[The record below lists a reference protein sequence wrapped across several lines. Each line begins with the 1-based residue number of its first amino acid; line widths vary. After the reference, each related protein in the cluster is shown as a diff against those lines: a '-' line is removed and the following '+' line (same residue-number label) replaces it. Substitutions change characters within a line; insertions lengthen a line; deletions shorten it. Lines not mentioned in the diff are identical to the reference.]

1 VRDASLEEERMNLR
15 RFAVR
20 LTGDGSLADD
30 IVQETLLRAHR
41 AQSSFRGQA
50 KLRTWLAA
58 IAVNVCNDHFR
69 RQASRREVAIDDP
82 SVAEIPCDA
91 DAEHALLEKEMGA
104 CIASHLMKLPER
116 QRQVLALHDMGD
128 ADHAEIASILGLSEE
143 NSRVLLHRAR
153 ITLRARLRQNCQLA
167 FGRDAIPCTPVES

>member
-1 VRDASLEEERMNLR
+1 
-15 RFAVR
+15 
-20 LTGDGSLADD
+20 
-30 IVQETLLRAHR
+30 
-41 AQSSFRGQA
+41 
-50 KLRTWLAA
+50 
-58 IAVNVCNDHFR
+58 
-69 RQASRREVAIDDP
+69 VAIDDP